1 MAASDRK
8 TSQTF
13 SRGLAVLGEL
23 NARNGSTAGQV
34 ARQLNLNEVIVR
46 RLLDTLVEDGYAQK
60 TNRAGQY
67 WLQPH
72 VNLLSSGYR
81 EDRWIVEVA
90 QPAMDR
96 LGRNVVWPVSLV
108 TPSGFELVV
117 RTNTDERSPLT
128 MRKTP
133 IGHRYSLLNSASGP
147 AFLAQCD
154 NNERESVVNMLW
166 TTEQKAFKGKY
177 QSKAQ
182 FVNYLVGVRRRGYCI
197 FDGPERVS
205 AIAVPVS
212 RDGKAYAALSLRY
225 FTSAMSAREA
235 VRRYQPLLTACAEE
249 IGSQTAEGL
258 AS

>member
-1 MAASDRK
+1 MAAPDRK

-23 NARNGSTAGQV
+23 NARNGSTAGQL
-34 ARQLNLNEVIVR
+34 ARQLDLNEVIVR
-46 RLLDTLVEDGYAQK
+46 RLLDTLVQDGYAQK
-60 TNRAGQY
+60 SQRSGQY

-96 LGRNVVWPVSLV
+96 LGRSVVWPVSLV

-117 RTNTDERSPLT
+117 RTNTDEHSPLT

-133 IGHRYSLLNSASGP
+133 IGHQYSLLNSASGP
-147 AFLAQCD
+147 AYLAQCD
-154 NNERESVVNMLW
+154 TNERESVVNMLW
-166 TTEQKAFKGKY
+166 ATEPKVFKTKY

-182 FVNYLVGVRRRGYCI
+182 FMSYLATIRRRGYCI
-197 FDGPERVS
+197 FEGTERVS

-212 RDGKAYAALSLRY
+212 RNGKAYAALSLRY
-225 FTSAMSAREA
+225 FTSAVTARDA
-235 VRRYQPLLTACAEE
+235 VRRFQPLLTACAIE
-249 IGSQTAEGL
+249 IGNDTTGQA
-258 AS
+258 A